1 MYLQEI
7 LEVAIGLVFM
17 WLVMSIAAMTIQEWI
32 GNVLQW
38 RAKSLEESVREML
51 ADPELTKQLYEHPLI
66 ANLYRPAKKP
76 GRKPRLP
83 SYIPANKFALALF
96 DILTK
101 AGTEAS
107 PIKNLTMQIDMQ
119 LAALENPDLQKLA
132 QEDWQG
138 ILETVK
144 QIAASP
150 AGEAAV
156 DTLKGQIQ
164 AYALKYPEVQPV
176 IDQVM
181 PDLDAYYQQFL
192 EEQSKVA
199 ATGVDK
205 QPALRHI
212 RLGVAAIGST
222 SPKLK
227 ESMEAVLRSGE
238 AYALQAEQSI
248 ATARISIENWFN
260 DAMDRLSGTYKR
272 KAQLASFFIGLILAL
287 LLNVDSILAATN
299 LWREPTL
306 RQAIVAE
313 AQSYANQNPQPA
325 GTPAPGTTVS
335 PIQSIPQLQQQLQV
349 LKFPFGWTD
358 TPVVY
363 DAKVPCNLA
372 APSAYDKQGAP
383 TRILGIVIGKTCYPV
398 VNAPPLSQDNI
409 LGWLTKLLGLV
420 LTGMAAAQGAPFW
433 FDILKKIVN
442 VRSSGVNPDEKLP
455 VG

>member
-32 GNVLQW
+32 GNLLQW
-38 RAKSLEESVREML
+38 RSKSLESAVREML
-51 ADPELTKQLYEHPLI
+51 DDPNLTRQLYAHPLI
-66 ANLYRPAKKP
+66 ANLYHPAKKA

-107 PIKNLTMQIDMQ
+107 PIKNLTGQINAA
-119 LAALENPDLQKLA
+119 LAALDNPDLHKLA
-132 QEDWQG
+132 QEDWRG
-138 ILETVK
+138 ILDTAK

-156 DTLKGQIQ
+156 ETLKGQIQ
-164 AYALKYPEVQPV
+164 AYALKYPEVQPT
-176 IDQVM
+176 IDQMM
-181 PDLDAYYQQFL
+181 PQVDTYYQQFVD
-192 EEQSKVA
+192 EQHKVTA
-199 ATGVDK
+199 AGGDR
-205 QPALRHI
+205 QPALRQL
-212 RLGVAAIGST
+212 RLGVAAIGAT

-227 ESMEAVLRSGE
+227 DSVAAVLRSGE
-238 AYALQAEQSI
+238 AYALQSEQSI
-248 ATARISIENWFN
+248 ATARISIETWFN

-272 KAQLASFFIGLILAL
+272 RAQVTAFFIGLFLAL
-287 LLNVDSILAATN
+287 ILNVDSILLATS

-325 GTPAPGTTVS
+325 ATPVPGATAS
-335 PIQSIPQLQQQLQV
+335 PIQSIPQLQKQLQV

-358 TPVVY
+358 SAVAH
-363 DAKVPCNLA
+363 DAKVPCNLV
-372 APSAYDKQGAP
+372 APSTYDDSGAP
-383 TRILGIVIGKTCYPV
+383 ARILGIVFGKTCYPI
-398 VNAPPLSQDNI
+398 VNAPPLNLENI
-409 LGWLTKLLGLV
+409 LGWLTKLFGLV
-420 LTGMAAAQGAPFW
+420 LTAMAAAQGAPFW
-433 FDILKKIVN
+433 FDILKKIIN
-442 VRSSGVNPDEKLP
+442 VRSSGVNPDEKMP